1 MKNSVLFSMLTT
13 LATSAVLAETHQ
25 HEAHVH
31 GEARINLVVEGHEVL
46 LELQTPAANLLGFE
60 HAPQT
65 NAEKQQLK
73 TTQSLLS
80 DPSTLLS
87 ITNNPCQLFN
97 ADIELPFSDHK
108 DHHHEKHEDHHHK
121 DHEHND
127 EEKSDYAEVHGE
139 VHGEIHAEY
148 TLRCQPDKAIS
159 QLTIPVFDHFPGM
172 EKLQLMW
179 IKSNQQGSATLTATN
194 DQVVLPE

>member
-1 MKNSVLFSMLTT
+1 M
-13 LATSAVLAETHQ
+13 LATSVVLADTHQ

-87 ITNNPCQLFN
+87 ITNNPCQLVN
-97 ADIELPFSDHK
+97 ADVVLPFSDHK
-108 DHHHEKHEDHHHK
+108 DHHHK

-127 EEKSDYAEVHGE
+127 EVHGD
-139 VHGEIHAEY
+139 IHAEY
-148 TLRCQPDKAIS
+148 TLRCQPGKAIS

-194 DQVVLPE
+194 DQVVLPK